1 MTYHYGNDIPGFFFD
16 IMNQPIFSGG
26 NLYMNQGGSSLVI
39 RSFLEDYPAWS
50 TFKKHD
56 GKWRF

>member
-26 NLYMNQGGSSLVI
+26 KPLYEPRRIIPGDPKFSGGLPGLVNV
-39 RSFLEDYPAWS
+39 
-50 TFKKHD
+50 
-56 GKWRF
+56 